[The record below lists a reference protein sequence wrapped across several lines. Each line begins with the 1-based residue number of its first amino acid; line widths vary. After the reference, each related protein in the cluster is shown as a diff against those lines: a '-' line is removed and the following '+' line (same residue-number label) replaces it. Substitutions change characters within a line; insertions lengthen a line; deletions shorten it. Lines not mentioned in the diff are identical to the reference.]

1 MSWQVRFEEE
11 VRRRHPGAGM
21 WYTRVSRQPGWVTKT
36 AMMAALLVVVV
47 PIIALTIAAVII
59 GLACL
64 LILSL
69 VANIWRW
76 VTSPFAAGPKP
87 SKDDG
92 RRNVTIIDRH

>member
-21 WYTRVSRQPGWVTKT
+21 WYTRVSRQPSWVTKT
-36 AMMAALLVVVV
+36 ALVAALIVVVV

-59 GLACL
+59 GLLCL
-64 LILSL
+64 LVLSL
-69 VANIWRW
+69 VASVWRF
-76 VTSPFAAGPKP
+76 VTSPFSGTRA

-92 RRNVTIIDRH
+92 RRNVTIIDRP